1 MFKFILQL
9 NKTPIANLSGLAQQL
24 NTSGLVKFFPLLF
37 KIFQAT
43 GILFFNLHKMIEKK
57 SNKNRKLYTLRV
69 FKITDLVFIYY

>member
-37 KIFQAT
+37 KIYQAT
-43 GILFFNLHKMIEKK
+43 GILFLTCTRWLKKKVIKIE
-57 SNKNRKLYTLRV
+57 NYILYVYSR
-69 FKITDLVFIYY
+69 